1 MSTQETITLDELAQ
15 LRENLRDL
23 RRTIASRRRQ
33 LNRDRTIGIVEFNQ
47 MIASEDLISDLI
59 DAIDDEIFSS
69 IIVDL
74 NQGAARLQT
83 AIDKSNEAIAQLQKL
98 NNILRYIN
106 LIIGLVQNILS
117 IANTG
122 DVAGIAIILDQID
135 QLPKTE

>member
-1 MSTQETITLDELAQ
+1 MSAKETITLDELKL

-33 LNRDRTIGIVEFNQ
+33 LNRERTIGIVEYNQ

-59 DAIDDEIFSS
+59 DAIADEIFSS

-74 NQGAARLQT
+74 NQGVAKIQT
-83 AIDKSNEAIAQLQKL
+83 AIDKANEAIAQLQKL

-106 LIIGLVQNILS
+106 LIIGLVQNILF

-122 DVAGIAIILDQID
+122 DVARIAIILDQID